1 MDVEQ
6 SAAMDVEQSAA
17 NVVAPTL
24 EHTPRAAL
32 SGSQFSEVFVD
43 SAAAAGSPSAAAA
56 LANSHSLL
64 MVNALASPAECEK
77 LRTLAAPAALWEQA
91 DMEARPDL
99 WTSERPRGQAR
110 KLGRVR
116 LPVREAGL
124 LSEEGRILCDQLLMR
139 ALCLLQTELPE
150 LIERLF
156 GPCLA
161 SDTAVKQGMKQGSGM
176 FVGLCS
182 SAEPALNRQCAGGG
196 GDEGGGG
203 GGPLPLNVSRLA
215 FAPLEPAMNVYWA
228 GGAFK
233 RHEDKQSLTLLV
245 PLSDGYEGGG
255 TGFWTREQTGASR
268 EPAFVLRPSPGT
280 ALVWGGQV
288 KHAGIPVISGERW
301 VFVASFSPASEGAMG
316 MG

>member
-1 MDVEQ
+1 MDVQ
-6 SAAMDVEQSAA
+6 
-17 NVVAPTL
+17 
-24 EHTPRAAL
+24 HTHCAAL

-43 SAAAAGSPSAAAA
+43 SAAAACSPSAAAA
-56 LANSHSLL
+56 LADSHSLL

-77 LRTLAAPAALWEQA
+77 LRTLAAPAALREQA

-124 LSEEGRILCDQLLMR
+124 LSEEGRVLCDQLLMR
-139 ALCLLQTELPE
+139 ALCLLQAELPE

-161 SDTAVKQGMKQGSGM
+161 SNARSAKAGNQAMKQGSGM
-176 FVGLCS
+176 FIGMCS
-182 SAEPALNRQCAGGG
+182 SAEPTLERQCAGGG
-196 GDEGGGG
+196 GGGGDG
-203 GGPLPLNVSRLA
+203 DGGGSGGPLPLNVSRLA
-215 FAPLEPAMNVYWA
+215 FAPLEPAVNVYWA

-233 RHEDKQSLTLLV
+233 RHEDKQSLTVLV

-301 VFVASFSPASEGAMG
+301 VFVASFSPASEGAVG
-316 MG
+316 

>member
-1 MDVEQ
+1 MKT
-6 SAAMDVEQSAA
+6 SATTTRARMEE
-17 NVVAPTL
+17 T
-24 EHTPRAAL
+24 TRAAL

-43 SAAAAGSPSAAAA
+43 SAAAACSPSAAAA
-56 LANSHSLL
+56 LADSHSLL

-77 LRTLAAPAALWEQA
+77 LRTLAAPAALREQA
-91 DMEARPDL
+91 DMQARPDL

-139 ALCLLQTELPE
+139 ALCLLQAELPE

-161 SDTAVKQGMKQGSGM
+161 SDARSATGVKQGVKQGSGM

-182 SAEPALNRQCAGGG
+182 SAERQCAGGG
-196 GDEGGGG
+196 GDEGGDCS
-203 GGPLPLNVSRLA
+203 GPLPLNFSRLA
-215 FAPLEPAMNVYWA
+215 FAPLEPAVNIYWA

-255 TGFWTREQTGASR
+255 TGFWTRERTGASH

-301 VFVASFSPASEGAMG
+301 VFVASFSPASDNPLASEGVVG
-316 MG
+316 